1 MVTWLLVIIECRVV
15 SRTGGPGGQVLTGH
29 GKGGGHAPH
38 PHHVPHVSPAGHQ
51 GAQLSAPTGTAG
63 AVPHIPGV
71 RIMSGNYKDCK
82 MPKSLNCQK
91 FNQKSQSK

>member
-91 FNQKSQSK
+91 FKQKSQSK